1 MPRLEGVFLDHESVG
16 LVILGVAVQDA
27 PANAGALVEEV
38 GVTYPIVLD
47 EPGKV
52 ADRYGPVA
60 LPVQF
65 WIARDRVVRGWAFGE
80 LPIDQYDPAL
90 AKILPV
96 GSSVP

>member
-27 PANAGALVEEV
+27 PANAG
-38 GVTYPIVLD
+38 